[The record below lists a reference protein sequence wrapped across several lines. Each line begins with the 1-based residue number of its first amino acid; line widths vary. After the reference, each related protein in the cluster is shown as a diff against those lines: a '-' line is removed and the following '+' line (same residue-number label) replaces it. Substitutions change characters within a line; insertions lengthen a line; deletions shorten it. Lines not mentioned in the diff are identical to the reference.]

1 MPALEKGKKSV
12 GRSAHSKLVGKARR
26 QKAAGTAKGA
36 AGKQGKVRLMV
47 GVWRARQREAEGIVG
62 GFIRG
67 ESKGTATQVIRLLK
81 SGLPVCE
88 LDDLQDRLG
97 LPMEKLAPMLGISK
111 ATLHRRK
118 AAGRLDVAES
128 DRVVRFARLL
138 GKAVFV
144 MESLENGR
152 RWLMSPQVGLGGE
165 IPLEFAETEVG
176 AREVES
182 LLGRIEY
189 GVYS

>member
-1 MPALEKGKKSV
+1 MLKKEKKS
-12 GRSAHSKLVGKARR
+12 SAQPPRLKLVVKARR
-26 QKAAGTAKGA
+26 QKGALVAKSVGRKQSKAQQMAGSLRG
-36 AGKQGKVRLMV
+36 GKKDGE
-47 GVWRARQREAEGIVG
+47 GVVG

-67 ESKGTATQVIRLLK
+67 GGKETAVQVIHLLK
-81 SGLPVCE
+81 SGLPVRE
-88 LDDLQDRLG
+88 LDELQSRLE

>member
-1 MPALEKGKKSV
+1 MKS
-12 GRSAHSKLVGKARR
+12 
-26 QKAAGTAKGA
+26 GA
-36 AGKQGKVRLMV
+36 AGLKKARVRKTAHAAKSTAREGGKGRQTT
-47 GVWRARQREAEGIVG
+47 GVWRSGPTTSEGMVG

-67 ESKGTATQVIRLLK
+67 EVDETAREVILL
-81 SGLPVCE
+81 L
-88 LDDLQDRLG
+88 RLG
-97 LPMEKLAPMLGISK
+97 LPVAELDELQSRLEVPMERLAPMLGISK

-118 AAGRLDVAES
+118 AEGRLGVAES

-138 GKAVFV
+138 GKAAFV
-144 MESLENGR
+144 MESYEEGR

-176 AREVES
+176 AREVEN